1 LEYRWK
7 TLGKLLKIMQ
17 QKLKE
22 RLVGAAVLVAVAVI
36 FIPIILNDSP
46 ETDSISGSNIPEK
59 PDANFSSRIIPVI
72 KQNDKSLSKDIETNN
87 IISEDKQIKNNQE
100 TVKEVIA
107 EKIEVNKEKSAEI
120 NSPRKE
126 NEVRETEIQA
136 NVGLSAWVV
145 QLGSFSNEENAQSLN
160 KKLRKAGY
168 PAFVEPLNKN
178 GQTSYRVR
186 VGPEIKR
193 SEAELLLK
201 KLKDNMEME
210 GILVSYP

>member
-1 LEYRWK
+1 ME
-7 TLGKLLKIMQ
+7 

-36 FIPIILNDSP
+36 FIPIILSDSP

-72 KQNDKSLSKDIETNN
+72 KHDDKSLSKDIGTDN
-87 IISEDKQIKNNQE
+87 IISEDKQIKDNQE
-100 TVKEVIA
+100 TVKETVV
-107 EKIEVNKEKSAEI
+107 EKIEANKEKSAEM
-120 NSPRKE
+120 NSSRKE
-126 NEVRETEIQA
+126 NEVREAEIQA
-136 NVGLSAWVV
+136 NVGLSVWVV

-201 KLKDNMEME
+201 KLKDNMDME

>member
-1 LEYRWK
+1 
-7 TLGKLLKIMQ
+7 MQ

-36 FIPIILNDSP
+36 FIPIILSDSP

>member
-1 LEYRWK
+1 
-7 TLGKLLKIMQ
+7 MQ

-126 NEVRETEIQA
+126 NEVRETEIQV

-201 KLKDNMEME
+201 KLKDNMEMD

>member
-1 LEYRWK
+1 MME
-7 TLGKLLKIMQ
+7 

-36 FIPIILNDSP
+36 IIPIILSDSP
-46 ETDSISGSNIPEK
+46 ETESISGSNIPEK
-59 PDANFSSRIIPVI
+59 PESNFNSRIIPVI
-72 KQNDKSLSKDIETNN
+72 KHDGKTSSRDMQSNSIGSK
-87 IISEDKQIKNNQE
+87 DKQIKTNQE
-100 TVKEVIA
+100 TVKGIVV
-107 EKIEVNKEKSAEI
+107 EKIETISEKTAEI
-120 NSPRKE
+120 NSSKKE
-126 NEVRETEIQA
+126 NEVKEPEIEA
-136 NVGLSAWVV
+136 NVGLSVWIV
-145 QLGSFSNEENAQSLN
+145 QLGSFSSEENAQSLN

-193 SEAELLLK
+193 SDAELLLK
-201 KLKDNMEME
+201 KLKDNMGME

>member
-1 LEYRWK
+1 MME
-7 TLGKLLKIMQ
+7 

-36 FIPIILNDSP
+36 IIPIILSDSP
-46 ETDSISGSNIPEK
+46 ETESISGSNIPEK
-59 PDANFSSRIIPVI
+59 PESNFNSRIIPVI
-72 KQNDKSLSKDIETNN
+72 KHDGKTSSRDMQSNSIGSK
-87 IISEDKQIKNNQE
+87 DKQIKTNQE
-100 TVKEVIA
+100 TVKEIVV
-107 EKIEVNKEKSAEI
+107 EKIETISEKTAEI
-120 NSPRKE
+120 NSSKKE
-126 NEVRETEIQA
+126 NEVKEPEIEA
-136 NVGLSAWVV
+136 NVGLSVWIV
-145 QLGSFSNEENAQSLN
+145 QLGSFSSEENAQSLN

-193 SEAELLLK
+193 SDAELLLK
-201 KLKDNMEME
+201 KLKDNMGME

>member
-1 LEYRWK
+1 ME
-7 TLGKLLKIMQ
+7 

-36 FIPIILNDSP
+36 FIPIILSDSP
-46 ETDSISGSNIPEK
+46 ETDLISGSNIPEK

-72 KQNDKSLSKDIETNN
+72 KHNDKSLSKDIETNN
-87 IISEDKQIKNNQE
+87 IISEDKQKKNNQK
-100 TVKEVIA
+100 TVKETVV
-107 EKIEVNKEKSAEI
+107 EKIEANKEKSAEI
-120 NSPRKE
+120 NLSRKE
-126 NEVRETEIQA
+126 NEVREAEIQA

-168 PAFVEPLNKN
+168 PAFVEPLNKY
-178 GQTSYRVR
+178 GETSYRVR

-201 KLKDNMEME
+201 KLKDNMEMD